1 MEWFRMVQGIMKN
14 QEMPA
19 RQKEIAVKHS
29 KNNIVRAIVLLK
41 RADTSLTFADKSLEG
56 TDTVS
61 ISDDIKI
68 SKRSLSVAIS
78 NLEKYIE

>member
-1 MEWFRMVQGIMKN
+1 MVQGIMKN